1 MVLSKQ
7 TRFFIIPAFVV
18 IALYSALWAIP
29 NTNKHTRLE
38 REPGEGS
45 SVSDP
50 MSSYVPID
58 FTLEQEMGNL
68 MPPDTG
74 LPVPIPQPIN
84 NPLSEGNPY
93 SPFHLTTPP
102 SLSREIYYDTL
113 TNQFVFRN
121 MIGSTPYGPSSS
133 MDISEF
139 IDYDLRNDTRN
150 YFRQRGASHSA
161 NPNRRGGGGLI
172 PQLKIGGDLFEG
184 IFGSNTID
192 IRPSGNV
199 ELLFGVLHNQDK
211 NPNLTERQRRR
222 TEFKFD
228 EKIQMNVIAKV
239 GDKISFN
246 LNYNTESNFE
256 FDNKMKLKYEGKE
269 DDIIQLLEFGDVM
282 LPLQSTLITGSQSL
296 RGFKTALKFGKLT
309 VTSILSEQNSS
320 TQTMTVTGG
329 AQTQDFYFKADEYE
343 SNKHF
348 FIAQYFR
355 DNYNNFMST
364 LPLIGSPIVITR
376 IEVWRTTV
384 GPATTENRNVVAFT
398 DLGEANP
405 SYIGFHGTGQTLPA
419 DNSNNLIYLIDTTQ
433 YRDISAASNNLR
445 VFGLTSGV
453 DYEKVENAKLLNPN
467 EYTFNSKLGF
477 ISVNTT
483 LTSDQVLA
491 VAFQYQVIG
500 DNTVYQVGE
509 FSDEV
514 SSPQSIRVKLLKST
528 NLDTKSPLWK
538 LMMKNV
544 YNLNAYQISPEKF
557 RLNVLYTGDDEGV
570 ANGFFNTG
578 SVKGTPIIRLM
589 GLDRLNQQ
597 LDPYPDGV
605 FDYIDG
611 ADVSG
616 GTVVSRNGR
625 IYFPTVEP
633 FGKDLRAVIPEQEVA
648 DRYAF
653 DSLYTMTKTMAQQ
666 YTSKNKF
673 YIEGS
678 YRSSYGSEYQLGAFN
693 VPQGSVKVT
702 AGGIPLIENQD
713 FTVNYGMGTVTITN
727 EGVLKSGT
735 PITISMEDQNSMVNK
750 KFLFGTNLDY
760 RVNKDFNIGGTIL
773 NLRENPFTQKV
784 NYGNEPINNVIWGMN
799 ASYKKDVPIITK
811 LVDYLPFYSTTAKS
825 YIQADAEFAHFI
837 PGHARIIGSE
847 GITYIDDFEGAKS
860 SLDLSGTYKW
870 FLASTPQGQPAWFR
884 EGLPVANDE
893 PDRRKLAYGYNRAK
907 LWWYH
912 IEQSIYGNTSSTPSN
927 LTNDDL
933 SAPYA
938 RAVYKTELFPN
949 KEYGTTAQSTYQ
961 PMLNLSY
968 IPYERGPYNYDVDG
982 SEGFSAGINADGTLR
997 NPESRWAG
1005 IMSKFDYTDFESN
1018 NYEYIEFWMMDPFIE
1033 NPNHTGGKLVIN
1045 LGDISE
1051 DILRDGKKFFESG
1064 LPEDGSDTDIE
1075 FTVWG
1080 RVPTLQQIVN
1090 SFVDNTAARINQ
1102 DVGYDGL
1109 QDTREQ
1115 VHFNNTYLQLIRN
1128 QFGEASLAYQQ
1139 AMSDPSADNYHHFR
1153 GSDYD
1158 QNDVKLVERYK
1169 FFNNAEGNTPTD
1181 EQNPETY
1188 QTIGTQYPNIEDVN
1202 QDNTLSEDE
1211 KYYQYIIHLDPNNM
1225 VVGQNY
1231 INDIYEA
1238 VPERL
1243 PNGTSP
1249 KTKWYQF
1256 RIPVKNPDQVVGNI
1270 SGFNSI
1276 RFIRLFMKDFREP
1289 IICRLATFELVKSN
1303 WRTYAHELFEDG
1315 DYIPGGA
1322 TETTINVGTVSFEEN
1337 SNRVPIPY
1345 VLPPGIKRESEQ
1357 GLTTYY
1363 QINEQSLTLKVVDLT
1378 DGDARA
1384 VYKNTAFDMRQ
1395 FNSLQMFVHAEDLF
1409 TSGALR
1415 RGDVTLF
1422 IRIGTDF
1429 TDNYYEYEIP
1439 LEITPWGVGKDS
1451 SAIWPANNRLNII
1464 LDSLINIKQIR
1475 NSAVRNGNH
1484 PGYTIPYTYRIENG
1498 NKITIVGMPNIAAV
1512 NTIMIGVRNPKKRSL
1527 NDGDDM
1533 EPKSVE
1539 VWLNEL
1545 RLVGFNDKSGFA
1557 ALGRVRMNLADLGD
1571 MTFSSTYS
1579 TPGFGSLEQTVTQ
1592 RQIATKYSVDFATNL
1607 DGGKVLFPKN
1617 WNIKIPLHYD
1627 MSTVGE
1633 LPEYNPLNPDVLLID
1648 DLQTYETMQER
1659 DSIRSMTTV
1668 LVQRQNLNLTN
1679 VRKERDLTKPLKI
1692 RPWDVENLDFSYSYS
1707 EVKKRDIDVEFD
1719 NELRH
1724 EGQVGYTFTNNPKNI
1739 RPFAKAKF
1747 LKSPWLQL
1755 IKDVNFNLLPK
1766 NFTFRTTV
1774 TRDLNAFKLRPK
1786 SKGNIIIDTSYV
1798 KNFVWLRD
1806 YSLQWDLTQALRFNY
1821 KALATARIDEP
1832 QGLIDTRQEK
1842 DTIWMRFGDGGRM
1855 TTFTQRVDGSWQ
1867 VPINKIPLFKWIN
1880 TSVMYNATYNYTASP
1895 LSLATLGSTIDNSN
1909 QTQGNV
1915 TFNLVTLYD
1924 VIPYLKKVNQ
1934 GSRRQTS
1941 TSPSA
1946 GRGGSRNQPATDNKE
1961 TPKDTTKSNIG
1972 KIILDGSLRFLMMV
1986 RNVSVNI
1993 TEGRGTTLPGYMETP
2008 GLFGLNMKT
2017 GAPGALFVFGGQ
2029 PNIQRLAVDGDWL
2042 TKDTLL
2048 NTAFQQRK
2056 NQTWNFRASI
2066 EPFRDFRID
2075 VTANRVYTH
2084 TFTEYFRADGNGN
2097 MHHYS
2102 PMTNGSFTSSYMGL
2116 SSFFRDP
2123 DDVFLEFRSVR
2134 NKLAQRISEQNPNS
2148 NGEIDP
2154 VTGYPVGYNGVNK
2167 EVLTSAFLAT
2177 YGGQNI
2183 DKLDVSTPF
2192 PKIPLPN
2199 WRLNYNGLSKIKGLN
2214 TFFQN
2219 VTLTHSYI
2227 CTYAVGNF
2235 TTNVNYREDANGN
2248 PTEKDALGNFIAERD
2263 FKQISINE
2271 QFGPFIG
2278 FDMTLKNS
2286 MILKV
2291 EYKKGRNVSLSF
2303 SNNQITEINSNEMTV
2318 SAGYRF
2324 KDLKMGW
2331 VFSGERRE
2339 TVSDLNVTA
2348 GVSIKDN
2355 MTVLRK
2361 IEENQS
2367 QISAGMLNI
2376 AINFSAD
2383 YQISKMVGLRFYYN
2397 QVINNPYLNL
2407 QYDNMNIETGIS
2419 VRLLLTQ

>member
-1 MVLSKQ
+1 MVLKKQ
-7 TRFFIIPAFVV
+7 SRFFIIPAFVV

-29 NTNKHTRLE
+29 NTNKNRSLHAE
-38 REPGEGS
+38 AS
-45 SVSDP
+45 SIGTENDFQKIL
-50 MSSYVPID
+50 SS
-58 FTLEQEMGNL
+58 ENL
-68 MPPDTG
+68 NMNAEDGTVTPPDTG

-93 SPFHLTTPP
+93 SPFHLSTPP
-102 SLSREIYYDTL
+102 ALSTEIYYDTL

-121 MIGSTPYGPSSS
+121 MTGSVQYGPSSS
-133 MDISEF
+133 MDINEY
-139 IDYDLRNDTRN
+139 IGYDLRTQTRN
-150 YFRQRGASHSA
+150 YFKERGASHSS
-161 NPNRRGGGGLI
+161 NPNKRGGGGLI

-199 ELLFGVLHNQDK
+199 ELLFGVLHNRDD
-211 NPNLTERQRRR
+211 NPNLTERQRKR

-246 LNYNTESNFE
+246 LNYNTESNFT

-269 DDIIQLLEFGDVM
+269 DDIIQLMEFGDVM
-282 LPLQSTLITGSQSL
+282 LPLQSTLITGSQTL
-296 RGFKTALKFGKLT
+296 FGFKSALKFGKLT
-309 VTSILSEQNSS
+309 VTSVLSEQNST
-320 TQTMTVTGG
+320 TQSITVTGG
-329 AQTQDFYFKADEYE
+329 AQTEDFYFKADEYE
-343 SNKHF
+343 ANKHF

-364 LPLIGSPIVITR
+364 LPLVGSPIVITR

-384 GPATTENRNVVAFT
+384 GPATTENRNIVAFT
-398 DLGEANP
+398 DLGESSP
-405 SYIGFHGTGQTLPA
+405 TYIGFQTTGQILPG
-419 DNSNNLIYLIDTTQ
+419 DNSNNLTLLIDSTQ
-433 YRDISAASNNLR
+433 YRDISTASNNLR

-453 DYEKVENAKLLNPN
+453 DYEKVENAKLLNPS

-500 DNTVYQVGE
+500 DSRVYQVGE

-514 SSPQSIRVKLLKST
+514 TSPSAIRVKLIKST

-544 YNLNAYQISPEKF
+544 YNLNAYQISSEKF

-570 ANGFFNTG
+570 ANGFFNSG
-578 SVKGTPIIRLM
+578 SVKGIPIIRLM

-611 ADVSG
+611 ADISG

-625 IYFPTVEP
+625 IFFPTVEP
-633 FGKDLRAVIPEQEVA
+633 FGKDLRAVIPETEFA
-648 DRYAF
+648 DKYAF

-673 YIEGS
+673 FIEGS

-693 VPQGSVKVT
+693 VPQGSVKVS
-702 AGGIPLIENQD
+702 AGGIPLTENQD

-727 EGVLKSGT
+727 EGILKSGT
-735 PITISMEDQNSMVNK
+735 PITISVEDQNQAVNK
-750 KFLFGTNLDY
+750 KYLFGANLDY
-760 RVNKDFNIGGTIL
+760 KFNKDFNIGATIL
-773 NLRENPFTQKV
+773 NLREIPYTQKV

-799 ASYKKDVPIITK
+799 TSYKKELPIVTK
-811 LVDYLPFYSTTAKS
+811 IVDFLPFYSTTAKS
-825 YIQADAEFAHFI
+825 YLQADAEFAHFI
-837 PGHARIIGSE
+837 PGHASVIGTE
-847 GITYIDDFEGAKS
+847 GVTYIDDFEGSKSTIDLKS
-860 SLDLSGTYKW
+860 SIMW
-870 FLASTPQGQPAWFR
+870 IMASTPQGQPDWFR
-884 EGLPVANDE
+884 EALPVANDA
-893 PDRRKLAYGYNRAK
+893 PDRRKLAYGFNRARFS
-907 LWWYH
+907 WYT
-912 IEQSIYGNTSSTPSN
+912 IREELYGTLTPPN
-927 LTNDDL
+927 LTDADL
-933 SAPYA
+933 SKPYA
-938 RAVYKTELFPN
+938 RPVYKTELFPN
-949 KEYGTTAQSTYQ
+949 KEYGSTAESTFQSTFDLAFY
-961 PMLNLSY
+961 PS
-968 IPYERGPYNYDVDG
+968 ERGSYNYDVTG
-982 SEGFSAGINADGTLR
+982 SEGFSAGINEDGSLK
-997 NPESRWAG
+997 NPETRWG
-1005 IMSKFDYTDFESN
+1005 GVMRKFDYTDFESN

-1033 NPNHTGGKLVIN
+1033 NPNHTGGLLVFN

-1064 LPEDGSDTDIE
+1064 LPEDGSDQDVDY
-1075 FTVWG
+1075 TVWG
-1080 RVPTLQQIVN
+1080 RVPTLQLIVN
-1090 SFVDNTAARINQ
+1090 SFVTNTEARLNQ
-1102 DVGYDGL
+1102 DVGFDGL

-1115 VHFNNTYLQLIRN
+1115 TYFDANYLQLLRN
-1128 QFGEASLAYQQ
+1128 QYGESSLAYQK
-1139 AMSDPSADNYHHFR
+1139 AINDPSADNYHFYR
-1153 GSDYD
+1153 GEDYD
-1158 QNDVKLVERYK
+1158 GADVKMVDRFKLY
-1169 FFNNAEGNTPTD
+1169 NNSDGNTPTD
-1181 EQNPETY
+1181 DQTPETY
-1188 QTIGTQYPNIEDVN
+1188 NTVGLSSPNTEDVN
-1202 QDNTLSEDE
+1202 NDNTLSEDE
-1211 KYYQYIIHLDPNNM
+1211 KYYQYVIHIDPNSMNI
-1225 VVGQNY
+1225 GQNY

-1238 VPERL
+1238 TPERL
-1243 PNGTSP
+1243 PDGTAP
-1249 KTKWYQF
+1249 ITKWYQF
-1256 RIPVKNPDQVVGNI
+1256 RIPIKNPDKTVGNI

-1276 RFIRLFMKDFREP
+1276 RFVRLFLKEFKEP
-1289 IICRLATFELVKSN
+1289 IVCRLATFELVKSN
-1303 WRTYAHELFEDG
+1303 WRTYSHELFEDG

-1322 TETTINVGTVSFEEN
+1322 DATTFNVGTVSFEEN
-1337 SNRVPIPY
+1337 SNRVPVPY
-1345 VLPPGIKRESEQ
+1345 VLPPGILRQSEQ

-1363 QINEQSLTLKVVDLT
+1363 QQNEQSLTLKVVDLT

-1395 FNSLQMFVHAEDLF
+1395 FESLQMFVHAEDLF
-1409 TSGALR
+1409 TSGELQK
-1415 RGDVTLF
+1415 GDVTLF
-1422 IRIGTDF
+1422 VRIGTDF

-1439 LEITPWGVGKDS
+1439 LETTPWGTGKDS
-1451 SAIWPANNRLNII
+1451 TAIWPVNNRLNIN
-1464 LDSLINIKQIR
+1464 LDSLVNIKQIR
-1475 NSAVRNGNH
+1475 NQAVRNGNH
-1484 PGYTIPYTYRIENG
+1484 PGYTVPFSFKLENG
-1498 NKITIVGMPNIAAV
+1498 KEVTIVGMPNIATV

-1571 MTFSSTYS
+1571 VTFSSTYS
-1579 TPGFGSLEQTVTQ
+1579 TPGFGSLEQAVTQ
-1592 RQIATKYSVDFATNL
+1592 RQMTTKYSVDFATNL

-1627 MSTVGE
+1627 LSTVGE
-1633 LPEYNPLNPDVLLID
+1633 LPEYNPLNPDVLLKE
-1648 DLQTYETMQER
+1648 DLATYDTQNER
-1659 DSIRSMTTV
+1659 DSIKAMTTT

-1679 VRKERDLTKPLKI
+1679 VRKERDLNKPLKI

-1707 EVKKRDIDVEFD
+1707 EVKKRDVDVEFD
-1719 NELRH
+1719 NEFRH
-1724 EGQVGYTFTNNPKNI
+1724 EGQIGYTFTNNPKNI
-1739 RPFAKAKF
+1739 RPFASAKF
-1747 LKSPWLQL
+1747 LKSSWLQL
-1755 IKDVNFNLLPK
+1755 IRDINFNLLPK

-1774 TRDLNAFKLRPK
+1774 TRDMNEFKLRPK
-1786 SKGNIIIDTSYV
+1786 SKGNIIIDTSFV

-1806 YSLQWDLTQALRFNY
+1806 YSLQWDLTQALRLTY

-1842 DTIWMRFGDGGRM
+1842 DSVWRAFGDGGRM
-1855 TTFTQRVDGSWQ
+1855 TTFTQRIDGSWQ

-1880 TSVMYNATYNYTASP
+1880 TSVMYNGTYNYTASP
-1895 LSLATLGSTIDNSN
+1895 LSLASLGSTIDNSN
-1909 QTQGNV
+1909 QAQGNV

-1934 GSRRQTS
+1934 GSSRRPNTTTNS
-1941 TSPSA
+1941 
-1946 GRGGSRNQPATDNKE
+1946 GRGGRGEANTPTDE
-1961 TPKDTTKSNIG
+1961 TPKDTTKSNVG
-1972 KIILDGSLRFLMMV
+1972 KVILDGTLRFIMMV
-1986 RNVSVNI
+1986 RNVSVNV
-1993 TEGRGTTLPGYMETP
+1993 TEGRGTTLPGYTQTP
-2008 GLFGLNMKT
+2008 GLFGLNLKS

-2029 PNIQRLAVDGDWL
+2029 PNIQRLATDGEWL
-2042 TKDTLL
+2042 THDTLL

-2056 NQTWNFRASI
+2056 NQTWNFRATV
-2066 EPFRDFRID
+2066 EPFKDFRID
-2075 VTANRVYTH
+2075 ITANRVYTH
-2084 TFTEYFRADGNGN
+2084 TFTEYFRSDADGM

-2102 PMTNGSFTSSYMGL
+2102 PMTNGSFTTSFMGL
-2116 SSFFRDP
+2116 STFFSDP
-2123 DDVFLEFRSVR
+2123 DQVFSDFRAIR
-2134 NKLAQRISEQNPNS
+2134 NQMAKRISAQNPNS
-2148 NGEIDP
+2148 NGVIDP
-2154 VTGYPVGYNGVNK
+2154 DTGFPIGYNGVNK

-2177 YGGQNI
+2177 YGGQNS
-2183 DKLDVSTPF
+2183 DKIDVSTPF

-2199 WRLNYNGLSKIKGLN
+2199 WRLNYNGLSKIKALSKI
-2214 TFFQN
+2214 FQN
-2219 VTLTHSYI
+2219 VTLTHSYV

-2235 TTNVNYREDANGN
+2235 TTNVNYKEDKNGN
-2248 PTEKDALGNFIAERD
+2248 PTERDALGNFIAERD
-2263 FKQISINE
+2263 FKQVSINE

-2291 EYKKGRNVSLSF
+2291 EYKKGRNVSLSY
-2303 SNNQITEINSNEMTV
+2303 SNNQITEITSNELSV

-2324 KDLKMGW
+2324 KDLKLGL

-2339 TVSDLNVTA
+2339 TVSDLNITA
-2348 GVSIKDN
+2348 GLAIKDN
-2355 MTVLRK
+2355 KTVLRK
-2361 IEENQS
+2361 IEENQN
-2367 QISAGMLNI
+2367 QISAGMMNI
-2376 AINFSAD
+2376 AINVSAD

-2397 QVINNPYLNL
+2397 QTINNPYLDL